1 MREKRQRNWT
11 TVENWPFL
19 STGRKKVDE
28 GGERRQENDERVKEN
43 VFERMKEQVGEI
55 GKAERDG

>member
-19 STGRKKVDE
+19 CIDRKRFDE
-28 GGERRQENDERVKEN
+28 ELRQENDERVKEN
-43 VFERMKEQVGEI
+43 MCERMKEQVREKAGE
-55 GKAERDG
+55 KAQK